1 MAFLHWEFYL
11 RVIYCII
18 NIIVDICSK
27 TKTEVLEI
35 SGKKITWI
43 DSIKLGI
50 FCAFTGL
57 LIFLI
62 VEVIWAQILKD
73 TIIAQYE
80 SGLLIPIIISG
91 FLLSVVISVIAAL
104 LSSQMIDKQY
114 VFYAALIG
122 FLANL
127 ILWALISYFSIL
139 KNYPEVIEDLTFGE
153 KIIAIPKVLA
163 YFGIYVL
170 NDITVLWALS
180 QFTYAIIFVIF
191 LKLLGAK
198 KATKGYGYNLKF

>member
-1 MAFLHWEFYL
+1 MAFLHWKFYL
-11 RVIYCII
+11 RVICRIINFII
-18 NIIVDICSK
+18 NIRSK

-35 SGKKITWI
+35 RGKKITWI

-50 FCAFTGL
+50 LCAFVGL

-62 VEVIWAQILKD
+62 IEVIWAQILKD

-80 SGLLIPIIISG
+80 SGLLFLIIISG
-91 FLLSVVISVIAAL
+91 FLLSAIVSVIAAL
-104 LSSQMIDKQY
+104 LSSQMISKQY

-127 ILWALISYFSIL
+127 VLWIIISYFSIL
-139 KNYPEVIEDLTFGE
+139 KNYPEVINDLTFGE
-153 KIIAIPKVLA
+153 KIVAINKVLA

-170 NDITVLWALS
+170 SDITMLWTLS
-180 QFTYAIIFVIF
+180 QFTYAAIFVIF

-198 KATKGYGYNLKF
+198 KAKKGYGYNLTF